1 MRKPVSDQLYDL
13 VPTDDPNLWRLP
25 VTPEVCVGPSSM
37 EPFMYGGLGLAA
49 GIGAMER
56 AVGRPLIW
64 ASAQYLSF
72 ATIGDELELR
82 VEVPSHGRT
91 VSHTRVIG
99 RVGDR
104 EVITAV
110 ASLGAREGEPTLQ
123 WSIAPVLPAPEQCE
137 VVELY
142 PPQGPD
148 SRLSARMEVRMPRGE
163 LAAHRDHGVPSE
175 SGKISMW
182 MRMTGS
188 VPVDSGALALF
199 ADQVPAAIAMAMGR
213 RGGGSSLDNTL
224 RIVQQAPTT
233 WVLCEIDAHGVG
245 AGMGHGDIHLYA
257 EGGEL
262 LGVGSQSCLLRY
274 FD

>member
-1 MRKPVSDQLYDL
+1 MPEPLYEL
-13 VPTDDPNLWRLP
+13 VPTDEPHVWRLP
-25 VTPEVCVGPSSM
+25 VTPELCVGPATM

-49 GIGAMER
+49 GIGAMQR

-72 ATIGDELELR
+72 ATLGDELELT

-91 VSHTRVIG
+91 VAHTRVSG
-99 RVGDR
+99 RVGER
-104 EVITAV
+104 EVITV
-110 ASLGAREGEPTLQ
+110 AGSFGARAGEPTMQ
-123 WSIAPVLPAPEQCE
+123 WSPLPDLPVPDECE
-137 VVELY
+137 TVELY
-142 PPQGPD
+142 PPQGPS
-148 SRLSARMEVRMPRGE
+148 SRLSSRMEVRMPAGE
-163 LAAHRDHGVPSE
+163 VAAHRDHGVPSG
-175 SGKISMW
+175 SGKIVMW

-188 VPVDSGALALF
+188 LQVDAGALALF
-199 ADQVPAAIAMAMGR
+199 ADQVPAAIAMAMGK

-224 RIVQQAPTT
+224 RIVQQVPTT

-245 AGMGHGDIHLYA
+245 SGMGHGDIHMYA
-257 EGGEL
+257 ETGEL